1 VQQPAVHR
9 PAVHQPVVHAH
20 AIHATTE
27 TNLNMPVSRKRPLFL
42 SIATCCCTLLAGA
55 AFAAGPAQSS
65 AQSEAAP
72 PTMAEPL
79 RRDDSFTL
87 PAGQAIQV
95 ENAYGNI
102 YLRFGG
108 YEDQLDIRST
118 VQQPDGAAAITFQP
132 AARDGR
138 FEVVPHLPTGVAL
151 AEGQR
156 IDLVLYVPKDH
167 PVTARSV
174 FGVVE
179 SRGLKCDIDLSTETG
194 DIAVRGTDG
203 TVQARTRDSKIEVTL
218 EGHARPA
225 SIQRLSSR
233 TGNIAVIV
241 SDTLDAEVRMSTSQ
255 QFATDFSLTVEH
267 LDGKEPNKI
276 ATAVV
281 GAPKPGKEKAQVV
294 LESLEGDIR
303 LVRRGVFIDS
313 E

>member
-1 VQQPAVHR
+1 MPSIRMPSIYPHAVH
-9 PAVHQPVVHAH
+9 PHAV
-20 AIHATTE
+20 HATTE
-27 TNLNMPVSRKRPLFL
+27 TYPNMPVSRKRPLFL
-42 SIATCCCTLLAGA
+42 SILACCCALLAGA
-55 AFAAGPAQSS
+55 AFAAKPARSA
-65 AQSEAAP
+65 AQSEDPP

-79 RRDDSFTL
+79 RRDDSFKL

-95 ENAYGNI
+95 ENPYGNI

-118 VQQPDGAAAITFQP
+118 VQQPDGAAAIAFQP

-138 FEVVPHLPTGVAL
+138 FEAVPRLPDGVAL
-151 AEGQR
+151 AQGQR

-179 SRGLKCDIDLSTETG
+179 SRGLKCDIDLATDTG

-203 TVQARTRDSKIEVTL
+203 TVQARTLDSKIEVTL
-218 EGHARPA
+218 EGHARPG

-233 TGNIAVIV
+233 TGNITVIV
-241 SDTLDAEVRMSTSQ
+241 SDALDAEVRMSTSQ

-267 LDGKEPNKI
+267 LDGKEPNKT

-303 LVRRGVFIDS
+303 LVRRGVFIDP